1 MIESNIRNEI
11 EEQIEKYLDGEL
23 SANEIDGL
31 WTELIQDD
39 YYYDYLK
46 TAASL
51 KGLSEKK
58 RNKNNI
64 LNMGG
69 VKQTYLAAAVVIIAA
84 TLVLFNIGQDVG
96 VNSVSPVSSIELDYY
111 RSAEGMVLENE
122 FNELLISAISAA
134 NRGEVNSA
142 ISIIEDRL
150 EQVSDPAT
158 RQELLVT
165 AGSIFYNSG
174 NYSQAVVKFEEGIAY
189 QSDDVL
195 LVERNYWYL
204 GNTYFQLNRI
214 EEAKSALESAYN
226 MNGAYSRIA
235 ESYLKALSE

>member
-11 EEQIEKYLDGEL
+11 EEQIEKYLGGEL
-23 SANEIDGL
+23 SANEIDEL

-58 RNKNNI
+58 RNRSNI

-69 VKQTYLAAAVVIIAA
+69 VKQAYLAAAVVIIAA
-84 TLVLFNIGQDVG
+84 TLVLFNIGQDFSAD
-96 VNSVSPVSSIELDYY
+96 SVSPVYSIELDYY

-150 EQVSDPAT
+150 EQVSEPAA
-158 RQELLVT
+158 RQELFVT
-165 AGSIFYNSG
+165 AGSILYNSG
-174 NYSQAVVKFEEGIAY
+174 NYSQAVLKFEEGIAN

-214 EEAKSALESAYN
+214 DEAKSALENAYN

>member
-11 EEQIEKYLDGEL
+11 EEQIEKYLDGGL
-23 SANEIDGL
+23 SANEIDEL
-31 WTELIQDD
+31 WVELIQDD
-39 YYYDYLK
+39 YYFDYLK

-58 RNKNNI
+58 RNRSNI
-64 LNMGG
+64 LNIGG
-69 VKQTYLAAAVVIIAA
+69 VKQAYLAAAVVIIAA
-84 TLVLFNIGQDVG
+84 TLVLFNIGQDFSAD
-96 VNSVSPVSSIELDYY
+96 SVSPVSSIELDYY

-150 EQVSDPAT
+150 EQVSEPAA
-158 RQELLVT
+158 RQELFVT
-165 AGSIFYNSG
+165 AGSILYNSG
-174 NYSQAVVKFEEGIAY
+174 NYSQAVLKFEEGIAY

-195 LVERNYWYL
+195 LMERNYWYL

-214 EEAKSALESAYN
+214 EEAKSALESAYS